1 MLNMAWVQDLDHGC
15 NLSPQGVFHLTFEG
29 GVGDLEIKHLA
40 GILVPKTIHARY
52 PCRKKLIQC
61 YTEKKGHALKQ
72 YQFGPHYQVI
82 LRNFCQKGFL
92 NTNGNSFYLTIFNLC
107 L

>member
-1 MLNMAWVQDLDHGC
+1 MAWVQDLDHGC

-52 PCRKKLIQC
+52 PCRK
-61 YTEKKGHALKQ
+61 
-72 YQFGPHYQVI
+72 
-82 LRNFCQKGFL
+82 N
-92 NTNGNSFYLTIFNLC
+92 
-107 L
+107 